1 MEQKNQ
7 KKDNKKNKSV
17 SSSSTSLMF
26 GKVKLTRAQKKLK
39 KYKKS
44 LKSIKNKN
52 IRTNV
57 IYLYELTKV
66 NNRDLKEKY
75 ISDKALIYQK
85 KLNLFVEYFNKIREI
100 INTSDLNL
108 INQNTIGYDKE
119 LYSNNGEDTSSK
131 KSISKEIK
139 SNKSNDKNE
148 SKNESKNENY
158 NSKEIKSKNT
168 SNNNKND
175 INDENNKENNS
186 KYSSKKSKNDNGKDQ
201 NSEIDSRNKSINSNE
216 KIDSVGPIKNFW
228 KIALINSQFFYISKR
243 DVAILNY
250 LDDVIF
256 IPLEYPNY
264 RIEFY
269 FKENEYTKQK
279 ILTKEYYYSNVKKEK
294 LIRSLGCE
302 IEWEE
307 EGKNP
312 TLKVSKKKLKE
323 IENMKKIKNKK
334 EQSIYVNC
342 HSFFNMFDIDKCT
355 IEKDFIEQCDSNLIA
370 DKVTPLR
377 DVTENINVYFV
388 RGCNLDNCNLTRKTY
403 VKKYIEGISQI
414 KNMEDIFEIAEFIK

>member
-1 MEQKNQ
+1 MEQKKE
-7 KKDNKKNKSV
+7 KKGKKENKSE
-17 SSSSTSLMF
+17 SSSSTSIMF

-39 KYKKS
+39 KLKKS

-66 NNRDLKEKY
+66 NNKDLKDKKAL
-75 ISDKALIYQK
+75 DKALIYQK
-85 KLNLFVEYFNKIREI
+85 KLDLFVKYYNKIREM

-108 INQNTIGYDKE
+108 INQIIIGYDND
-119 LYSNNGEDTSSK
+119 LYSINEEDKSSK
-131 KSISKEIK
+131 ISNSKDIK

-148 SKNESKNENY
+148 SKNENDN
-158 NSKEIKSKNT
+158 NKEIKSKN
-168 SNNNKND
+168 SSQKSKNN
-175 INDENNKENNS
+175 INEDNNKEIKS
-186 KYSSKKSKNDNGKDQ
+186 KNSSKKSKSKSDNYKES
-201 NSEIDSRNKSINSNE
+201 NNEIDSISRNINSNE
-216 KIDSVGPIKNFW
+216 KIENVGPIKNFW

-264 RIEFY
+264 RIEFH

-279 ILTKEYYYSNVKKEK
+279 ILSKEYYYSNVKKEK
-294 LIRSLGCE
+294 LNRSIGCE

-307 EGKNP
+307 DDKNP
-312 TLKVSKKKLKE
+312 TLKLSKKKLKE

-334 EQSIYVNC
+334 NKKEESAYVNC

-355 IEKDFIEQCDSNLIA
+355 IEKDFIEANFISDDFLPNILEYYLNIIEIKYDNEEDELQSN
-370 DKVTPLR
+370 
-377 DVTENINVYFV
+377 N
-388 RGCNLDNCNLTRKTY
+388 
-403 VKKYIEGISQI
+403 
-414 KNMEDIFEIAEFIK
+414 

>member
-1 MEQKNQ
+1 MEQKKE
-7 KKDNKKNKSV
+7 KKGKKENKSE
-17 SSSSTSLMF
+17 SSSSTSIMF

-39 KYKKS
+39 KLKKS

-66 NNRDLKEKY
+66 NNKDLKDKKAL
-75 ISDKALIYQK
+75 DKALIYQK
-85 KLNLFVEYFNKIREI
+85 KLDLFVKYYNKIREM

-108 INQNTIGYDKE
+108 INQSIIGYDND
-119 LYSNNGEDTSSK
+119 LYSINEEDKNSK
-131 KSISKEIK
+131 ISNSKDIK

-148 SKNESKNENY
+148 SKNENDN
-158 NSKEIKSKNT
+158 NKEIKSKN
-168 SNNNKND
+168 SSQKSKNN
-175 INDENNKENNS
+175 INEDNNKEIKS
-186 KYSSKKSKNDNGKDQ
+186 KNSSKKSKSKSDNYKES
-201 NSEIDSRNKSINSNE
+201 NNEIDSISRNINSNE
-216 KIDSVGPIKNFW
+216 KIENVGPIKNFW
-228 KIALINSQFFYISKR
+228 KIALINCQFFYISKR

-264 RIEFY
+264 RIEFH

-279 ILTKEYYYSNVKKEK
+279 ILSKEYYYSNVKKEK
-294 LIRSLGCE
+294 LNRSIGCE

-307 EGKNP
+307 DDKNP
-312 TLKVSKKKLKE
+312 TLKLSKKKLKE

-334 EQSIYVNC
+334 NKKEESAYVNC

-355 IEKDFIEQCDSNLIA
+355 IEKDFIEANFISDDFLPNILEYYLNIIEIKYDNEEDELQSN
-370 DKVTPLR
+370 
-377 DVTENINVYFV
+377 N
-388 RGCNLDNCNLTRKTY
+388 
-403 VKKYIEGISQI
+403 
-414 KNMEDIFEIAEFIK
+414 

>member
-1 MEQKNQ
+1 MEQKKE
-7 KKDNKKNKSV
+7 KKGKKENKSE
-17 SSSSTSLMF
+17 SSSSTSIMF

-39 KYKKS
+39 KLKKS

-66 NNRDLKEKY
+66 NNKDLKDKKAL
-75 ISDKALIYQK
+75 DKALIYQK
-85 KLNLFVEYFNKIREI
+85 KLDLFVKYYNKIREM

-108 INQNTIGYDKE
+108 INQSIIVYDID
-119 LYSNNGEDTSSK
+119 LYSINEEDKNSK
-131 KSISKEIK
+131 ISNSKDIK
-139 SNKSNDKNE
+139 LNKSNDKNE
-148 SKNESKNENY
+148 SKNENDN
-158 NSKEIKSKNT
+158 NKEIKSKN
-168 SNNNKND
+168 SSQKSKNN
-175 INDENNKENNS
+175 INEDNNKEIKS
-186 KYSSKKSKNDNGKDQ
+186 KNSSKKSKSKSNNYKES
-201 NSEIDSRNKSINSNE
+201 NNEIDSISGNINSNE
-216 KIDSVGPIKNFW
+216 KIENVGPIKNFW
-228 KIALINSQFFYISKR
+228 KIALINCQFFYISKR

-264 RIEFY
+264 RIEFH

-294 LIRSLGCE
+294 LNRSIGCE

-307 EGKNP
+307 DDKNP

-334 EQSIYVNC
+334 NKKEESAYVNC

-355 IEKDFIEQCDSNLIA
+355 IEKDFIEANFISDDFLPNILEYYLNIIEIKYDNEEDELQSN
-370 DKVTPLR
+370 
-377 DVTENINVYFV
+377 N
-388 RGCNLDNCNLTRKTY
+388 
-403 VKKYIEGISQI
+403 
-414 KNMEDIFEIAEFIK
+414 

>member
-1 MEQKNQ
+1 MEQKKGEKE
-7 KKDNKKNKSV
+7 KKEKSE

-26 GKVKLTRAQKKLK
+26 GKVKLTRAQKRLK

-52 IRTNV
+52 IRTNI

-66 NNRDLKEKY
+66 NNKNLKDKKAL
-75 ISDKALIYQK
+75 DKALIYQK
-85 KLNLFVEYFNKIREI
+85 KLDLFVDYYNKIREI

-108 INQNTIGYDKE
+108 INQNTKGYDEE
-119 LYSNNGEDTSSK
+119 LYSINGEDRITK
-131 KSISKEIK
+131 KSIYTEIK
-139 SNKSNDKNE
+139 SNKSNEKTV
-148 SKNESKNENY
+148 NEND
-158 NSKEIKSKNT
+158 NNKEIKSKN
-168 SNNNKND
+168 SSKNNKND
-175 INDENNKENNS
+175 INDESNKEINS
-186 KYSSKKSKNDNGKDQ
+186 KYSSKRSKNDDNKSKNSK
-201 NSEIDSRNKSINSNE
+201 SDSINENINSNE
-216 KIDSVGPIKNFW
+216 KLESVGPIKNFW

-250 LDDVIF
+250 LEDVIF

-264 RIEFY
+264 RIEFH

-307 EGKNP
+307 DDKNP

-334 EQSIYVNC
+334 NKKEESKYVNC

-355 IEKDFIEQCDSNLIA
+355 IEKDFIEANFICDDFLPNILEYYLNIIEIKYDNEEDELQSNN
-370 DKVTPLR
+370 
-377 DVTENINVYFV
+377 E
-388 RGCNLDNCNLTRKTY
+388 
-403 VKKYIEGISQI
+403 
-414 KNMEDIFEIAEFIK
+414 

>member
-1 MEQKNQ
+1 MEQKKE
-7 KKDNKKNKSV
+7 KKGKKENKSE
-17 SSSSTSLMF
+17 SSSSTSIMF

-39 KYKKS
+39 KLKKS

-66 NNRDLKEKY
+66 NNKDLKDKKAL
-75 ISDKALIYQK
+75 DKALIYQK
-85 KLNLFVEYFNKIREI
+85 KLDLFVKYYNKIREM

-108 INQNTIGYDKE
+108 INQIIIGYDND
-119 LYSNNGEDTSSK
+119 LYSINEEDKSSK
-131 KSISKEIK
+131 ISNSKDIK

-148 SKNESKNENY
+148 SKNENDN
-158 NSKEIKSKNT
+158 NKEIKSKN
-168 SNNNKND
+168 SSQKSKNN
-175 INDENNKENNS
+175 INEDNNKEIKS
-186 KYSSKKSKNDNGKDQ
+186 KNSSKKSKSKSNNYKES
-201 NSEIDSRNKSINSNE
+201 NNEIDSISGNINSNE
-216 KIDSVGPIKNFW
+216 KIENVGPIKNFW
-228 KIALINSQFFYISKR
+228 KIALINCQFFYISKR

-264 RIEFY
+264 RIEFH

-294 LIRSLGCE
+294 LNRSIGCE

-307 EGKNP
+307 DDKNP

-334 EQSIYVNC
+334 NKKEESAYVNC

-355 IEKDFIEQCDSNLIA
+355 IEKDFIEANFISDDFLPNILEYYLNIIEIKYDNEEDELQSN
-370 DKVTPLR
+370 
-377 DVTENINVYFV
+377 N
-388 RGCNLDNCNLTRKTY
+388 
-403 VKKYIEGISQI
+403 
-414 KNMEDIFEIAEFIK
+414 

>member
-1 MEQKNQ
+1 MEQKKE
-7 KKDNKKNKSV
+7 KKGKKENKSE
-17 SSSSTSLMF
+17 SSSSTSIMF

-39 KYKKS
+39 KLKKS

-66 NNRDLKEKY
+66 NNKDLKDKKAL
-75 ISDKALIYQK
+75 DKALIYQK
-85 KLNLFVEYFNKIREI
+85 KLDLFVKYYNKIREM

-108 INQNTIGYDKE
+108 INQSIIVYDID
-119 LYSNNGEDTSSK
+119 LYSINEEDKNSK
-131 KSISKEIK
+131 ISNSKDIK
-139 SNKSNDKNE
+139 LNKSNDKNE
-148 SKNESKNENY
+148 SKNENDN
-158 NSKEIKSKNT
+158 NKEIKSKN
-168 SNNNKND
+168 SSQKSKNN
-175 INDENNKENNS
+175 INEDNNKEIKS
-186 KYSSKKSKNDNGKDQ
+186 KNSSKKSKSKSNNYKES
-201 NSEIDSRNKSINSNE
+201 NNEIDSISGNINSNE
-216 KIDSVGPIKNFW
+216 KIENVGPIKNFW
-228 KIALINSQFFYISKR
+228 KIALINCQFFYISKR

-264 RIEFY
+264 RIEFH

-294 LIRSLGCE
+294 LNRSIGCE

-307 EGKNP
+307 DDKNP
-312 TLKVSKKKLKE
+312 TLKLSKKKLKE

-334 EQSIYVNC
+334 NKKEESAYVNC

-355 IEKDFIEQCDSNLIA
+355 IEKDFIEANFISDDFLPNILEYYLNIIEIKYDNEEDELQSN
-370 DKVTPLR
+370 
-377 DVTENINVYFV
+377 N
-388 RGCNLDNCNLTRKTY
+388 
-403 VKKYIEGISQI
+403 
-414 KNMEDIFEIAEFIK
+414 

>member
-1 MEQKNQ
+1 MEQKKGEKE
-7 KKDNKKNKSV
+7 KKEKSE

-26 GKVKLTRAQKKLK
+26 GKVKLTRAQKRLK

-52 IRTNV
+52 IRTNI

-66 NNRDLKEKY
+66 NNKNLKDKKAL
-75 ISDKALIYQK
+75 DKALIYQK
-85 KLNLFVEYFNKIREI
+85 KLDLFVDYYNKIREI

-108 INQNTIGYDKE
+108 INQNTKGYDEE
-119 LYSNNGEDTSSK
+119 LYSINGEDRSTK
-131 KSISKEIK
+131 KSIYIEIK
-139 SNKSNDKNE
+139 SNKSNEKTV
-148 SKNESKNENY
+148 NEND
-158 NSKEIKSKNT
+158 NNKEIKSKN
-168 SNNNKND
+168 SSKNNKND
-175 INDENNKENNS
+175 INDESNKEINS
-186 KYSSKKSKNDNGKDQ
+186 KYSSKRSKNDDNKSKNSK
-201 NSEIDSRNKSINSNE
+201 SDSINENINSNE
-216 KIDSVGPIKNFW
+216 KLESVGPIKNFW

-250 LDDVIF
+250 LEDVIF

-264 RIEFY
+264 RIEFH

-307 EGKNP
+307 DDKNP

-334 EQSIYVNC
+334 NKKEESKYVNC

-355 IEKDFIEQCDSNLIA
+355 IEKDFIEANFICDDFLPNILEYYLNIIEIKYDNEEDELQSNN
-370 DKVTPLR
+370 
-377 DVTENINVYFV
+377 E
-388 RGCNLDNCNLTRKTY
+388 
-403 VKKYIEGISQI
+403 
-414 KNMEDIFEIAEFIK
+414 

>member
-1 MEQKNQ
+1 MEQKKGEKE
-7 KKDNKKNKSV
+7 KKEKSE

-52 IRTNV
+52 IRTNI
-57 IYLYELTKV
+57 IYLYELTKI
-66 NNRDLKEKY
+66 NNKNLKDKKAL
-75 ISDKALIYQK
+75 DKALIYQK
-85 KLNLFVEYFNKIREI
+85 KLDLFVDYYNKIREI

-108 INQNTIGYDKE
+108 INQNIKGYDE
-119 LYSNNGEDTSSK
+119 ESYSINGEDRSSK
-131 KSISKEIK
+131 KSIYTEIK
-139 SNKSNDKNE
+139 SNKSNEKTV
-148 SKNESKNENY
+148 NEND
-158 NSKEIKSKNT
+158 NNKEIKSKN
-168 SNNNKND
+168 SSKNNKND
-175 INDENNKENNS
+175 INDESNKEINS
-186 KYSSKKSKNDNGKDQ
+186 KYSSKRSKNDDNKSKNSK
-201 NSEIDSRNKSINSNE
+201 SDSINENINSNE
-216 KIDSVGPIKNFW
+216 KLESVGPIKNFW

-250 LDDVIF
+250 LEDVIF

-264 RIEFY
+264 RIEFH

-307 EGKNP
+307 DDKNP

-334 EQSIYVNC
+334 NKKEESKYVNC

-355 IEKDFIEQCDSNLIA
+355 IEKDFIEANFICDDFLPNILEYYLNIIEIKYDNEEDELQSNN
-370 DKVTPLR
+370 
-377 DVTENINVYFV
+377 E
-388 RGCNLDNCNLTRKTY
+388 
-403 VKKYIEGISQI
+403 
-414 KNMEDIFEIAEFIK
+414 

>member
-1 MEQKNQ
+1 MER
-7 KKDNKKNKSV
+7 KKEKKGKKENKSE
-17 SSSSTSLMF
+17 SSSSTSIMF

-39 KYKKS
+39 KLKKS

-66 NNRDLKEKY
+66 NNKDLKDKKAL
-75 ISDKALIYQK
+75 DKALIYQK
-85 KLNLFVEYFNKIREI
+85 KLDLFVKYYNKIREM

-108 INQNTIGYDKE
+108 INQIIIGYDND
-119 LYSNNGEDTSSK
+119 LYSINEEDKSSK
-131 KSISKEIK
+131 ISNSKDIK

-148 SKNESKNENY
+148 SKNENDN
-158 NSKEIKSKNT
+158 NKEIKSKN
-168 SNNNKND
+168 SSQKSKNN
-175 INDENNKENNS
+175 INEDNNKEIKS
-186 KYSSKKSKNDNGKDQ
+186 KNSSKKSKSKSDNYKES
-201 NSEIDSRNKSINSNE
+201 NNEIDSISRNINSNE
-216 KIDSVGPIKNFW
+216 KIENVGPIKNFW

-256 IPLEYPNY
+256 IPLKYPNY
-264 RIEFY
+264 RIEFH

-279 ILTKEYYYSNVKKEK
+279 ILSKEYYYSNVKKEK
-294 LIRSLGCE
+294 LNRSIGCE

-307 EGKNP
+307 DDKNP
-312 TLKVSKKKLKE
+312 TLKLSKKKLKE

-334 EQSIYVNC
+334 NKKEESAYVNC

-355 IEKDFIEQCDSNLIA
+355 IEKDFIEANFISDDFLPNILEYYLNIIEIKYDNEEDELQSN
-370 DKVTPLR
+370 
-377 DVTENINVYFV
+377 N
-388 RGCNLDNCNLTRKTY
+388 
-403 VKKYIEGISQI
+403 
-414 KNMEDIFEIAEFIK
+414 

>member
-1 MEQKNQ
+1 MEQKKGEKE
-7 KKDNKKNKSV
+7 KKEKSE

-26 GKVKLTRAQKKLK
+26 GKVKLTRAQKRLK

-52 IRTNV
+52 IRTNI

-66 NNRDLKEKY
+66 NNKNLKDKKAL
-75 ISDKALIYQK
+75 DKALIYQK
-85 KLNLFVEYFNKIREI
+85 KLDLFVDYYNKIREI

-108 INQNTIGYDKE
+108 INQNTKGYDEE
-119 LYSNNGEDTSSK
+119 LYSINGEDRSTK
-131 KSISKEIK
+131 KSIYIEIK
-139 SNKSNDKNE
+139 SNKSNEKTV
-148 SKNESKNENY
+148 NEND
-158 NSKEIKSKNT
+158 NNKEIKSKN
-168 SNNNKND
+168 SSKNNKND
-175 INDENNKENNS
+175 INDESNKEINS
-186 KYSSKKSKNDNGKDQ
+186 KYSSKRSKNDDNKSKNSK
-201 NSEIDSRNKSINSNE
+201 SDSINENINSNE
-216 KIDSVGPIKNFW
+216 KSESVGPIKNFW
-228 KIALINSQFFYISKR
+228 KIALINSQFFYIGKR

-250 LDDVIF
+250 LEDVIF

-264 RIEFY
+264 RIEFH

-307 EGKNP
+307 DDKNP

-334 EQSIYVNC
+334 NKKEESKYVNC

-355 IEKDFIEQCDSNLIA
+355 IEKDFIEANFISDDFLPNILEYYLNIIEIKYDNEEDELQSN
-370 DKVTPLR
+370 
-377 DVTENINVYFV
+377 N
-388 RGCNLDNCNLTRKTY
+388 
-403 VKKYIEGISQI
+403 
-414 KNMEDIFEIAEFIK
+414 